1 MECFSPGVT
10 ECVILVKLV
19 NEDEHWLVFVG
30 RGTQGV
36 GASLRG
42 SVERDSSN
50 VT

>member
-1 MECFSPGVT
+1 MECFLSGTT
-10 ECVILVKLV
+10 ECMIPAKLV
-19 NEDEHWLVFVG
+19 NEDEHRFVPVG

-42 SVERDSSN
+42 SVQQDSSN